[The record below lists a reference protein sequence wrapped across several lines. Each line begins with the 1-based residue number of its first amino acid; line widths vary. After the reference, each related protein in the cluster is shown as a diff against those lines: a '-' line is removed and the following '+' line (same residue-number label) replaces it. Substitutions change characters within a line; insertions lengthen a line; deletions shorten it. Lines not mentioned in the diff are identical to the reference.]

1 MSNNSE
7 RWVVADWGGRVQ
19 PTRGQGHLMQTP
31 KMCILSKNVSVLS
44 LQLVLISYREKRYCL
59 CAHNPVLVF
68 PPEFY
73 SIISPFS
80 CAVSS
85 IMSSQNS

>member
-7 RWVVADWGGRVQ
+7 RWVTADWGGRVQ
-19 PTRGQGHLMQTP
+19 PSRGQGHLMQTP
-31 KMCILSKNVSVLS
+31 KMSVLSKNVSVLS
-44 LQLVLISYREKRYCL
+44 LQLVLFSYREKHREKCL
-59 CAHNPVLVF
+59 CVHNPVLVF

-80 CAVSS
+80 CAVS
-85 IMSSQNS
+85 